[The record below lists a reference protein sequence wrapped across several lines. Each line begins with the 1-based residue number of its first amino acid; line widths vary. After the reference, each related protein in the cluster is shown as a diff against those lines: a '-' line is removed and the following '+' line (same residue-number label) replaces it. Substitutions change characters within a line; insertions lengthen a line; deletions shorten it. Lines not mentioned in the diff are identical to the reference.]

1 MSRDLNDT
9 LLFVRVVEQ
18 GSFTAAARLLGLPKA
33 TVSRKVR
40 DLEDRLGARLLNRTT
55 RRLSLTEAGT
65 VYFERSKRIAE
76 DLDEA
81 ENAVHQL
88 EGSPRGW
95 LRVTAPYALG
105 VTLLGPILPEFR
117 KRYPDVR
124 LDIVL
129 SSEILDLVG
138 GEIDVALRVGS
149 LPDSSLSAHRL
160 TVFETQVVASTGYLA
175 RHGEPLVPEDLENH
189 HALVVAP
196 TRRGEA
202 HAWRLS
208 NGERDEA
215 FPVRPAFVA
224 NDPYLLR
231 SMLFGHQGLM
241 LTSTAIARD
250 TPPGVHVRPVLAS
263 WRGPGLELNA
273 VFVGGRVISP
283 RVRVFVDFIAECLRE
298 RWPSGDFPAPRQVTP
313 PAAAS
318 G

>member
-1 MSRDLNDT
+1 MPRDLNET

-18 GSFTAAARLLGLPKA
+18 GSFTAAARQLGLPKA

-40 DLEDRLGARLLNRTT
+40 ELEDRLGARLLNRTT
-55 RRLSLTEAGT
+55 RRLALTEAGT
-65 VYFERSKRIAE
+65 VYFEHSKRIAE
-76 DLDEA
+76 NLDEA

-105 VTLLGPILPEFR
+105 VTLLGPILVEFR
-117 KRYPDVR
+117 ERHPDVR

-138 GEIDVALRVGS
+138 NEIDVALRVGS
-149 LPDSSLSAHRL
+149 LPDSSLTAHRL
-160 TVFETQVVASTGYLA
+160 AVFETQVFASTEYLA
-175 RHGEPLVPEDLENH
+175 RHGEPLVPEDLEDH

-208 NGERDEA
+208 NGERDEEFA
-215 FPVRPAFVA
+215 VRPAFVA
-224 NDPYLLR
+224 NDPYLMR

-241 LTSTAIARD
+241 LTSPLVARD
-250 TPPGVHVRPVLAS
+250 APPGVHVRPVLAS
-263 WRGPGLELNA
+263 WHGPTLELNA
-273 VFVGGRVISP
+273 VFVGGRVLSP
-283 RVRVFVDFIAECLRE
+283 RVRVFVDYVAECLRTG
-298 RWPSGDFPAPRQVTP
+298 WPSGDLSAPRQFPV
-313 PAAAS
+313 PAA
-318 G
+318 